1 MENIRKIQYSW
12 LDKKEYEGYQ
22 LNFTYHTDRYYHVA
36 TWDMGMVLDERK
48 FPEMV
53 EKHFTDH
60 LFSEWLEEPVALGA
74 FDGEMLAGVIE
85 GSMEM
90 WHDVFRISNILVME
104 PYRGQG
110 LGKEL
115 MHRML
120 DYARIIPNCRGAIL
134 ETQSCN
140 YPAISFYRRQGFYL
154 NRIDLREY
162 SNEDVQRNEV
172 RLDFF
177 LPFKQ
182 KSP

>member
-1 MENIRKIQYSW
+1 MKYSW
-12 LDKKEYEGYQ
+12 LSKKEYEGYQ
-22 LNFTYHTDRYYHVA
+22 LNFTYHTDRYYHVN
-36 TWDMGMVLDERK
+36 TSEMGMVLEERR
-48 FPEMV
+48 FPETV
-53 EKHFTDH
+53 EKHFSDR
-60 LFSEWLEEPVALGA
+60 LFSQWLEDPVALGA
-74 FDGEMLAGVIE
+74 FERETLVGVVE
-85 GSMEM
+85 GSIEQ
-90 WHDVFRISNILVME
+90 WHNVFRISNILVME

-120 DYARIIPNCRGAIL
+120 EYAKRIPNCRGAIL

-162 SNEDVQRNEV
+162 SNEDVQRKEV

-177 LPFKQ
+177 LPFEHNNL
-182 KSP
+182 